1 MEMSVVCKLY
11 EIDFSLF
18 TIDLGVNLVIDLSG
32 KEFIIEHTDNHY

>member
-18 TIDLGVNLVIDLSG
+18 AIDLGVNLVIDLSG